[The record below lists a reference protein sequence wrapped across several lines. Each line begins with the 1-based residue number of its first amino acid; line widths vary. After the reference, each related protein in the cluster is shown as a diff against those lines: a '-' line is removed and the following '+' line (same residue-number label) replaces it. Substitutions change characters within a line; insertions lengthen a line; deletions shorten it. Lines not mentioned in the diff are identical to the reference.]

1 MSCNKCSEVFE
12 LINSQSKLYW
22 MSEIEE
28 MTNKGKLFLTNLGM
42 KVFENG
48 GVHYIELE
56 NTKKFFEKNIEL
68 IKASFNAHECES
80 VRIYVQNE
88 GEEFNFQ
95 SVLGA
100 KTLQRYIN
108 LIEDSEFFDI
118 INNSSLTSYFQ
129 PIIKADDR
137 SIYGYEALVRGVKDN
152 GELMFPDVLFEKS
165 ERNDLNFKLDRMCRE
180 TALKTAAVK
189 KIKQKVFINFL
200 PTAIYDP
207 AFCLSSTLKW
217 AKQLEFDLKNIVF
230 EVVETESVKD
240 KSHLLNILE
249 YYKKQGFS
257 IALDDVGE
265 GYSSLNMLV
274 NIHPDIIKVDRNI
287 IQNIDKEPIKQ
298 STYKALFNLAKEN
311 SISILAEG
319 VETAEELAMVES
331 IGVDYIQGYYFGKPS
346 PEPLRKIKKSI

>member
-1 MSCNKCSEVFE
+1 MPCSKCSDVFE
-12 LINSQSKLYW
+12 LKATPSKLYW
-22 MSEIEE
+22 MSEIDEL
-28 MTNKGKLFLTNLGM
+28 TNKGKLFLANLEM
-42 KVFENG
+42 TVLENG
-48 GVHYIELE
+48 GVHYVELE
-56 NTKKFFEKNIEL
+56 NTKKFFKTNHQL
-68 IKASFNAHECES
+68 IIDSFTEHECES
-80 VRIYVQNE
+80 IRIYVQNE

-95 SVLGA
+95 SVLGS
-100 KTLQRYIN
+100 KTLQRYVN

-129 PIIKADDR
+129 PIIKASDR
-137 SIYGYEALVRGVKDN
+137 SIYGYEALVRGVKEN
-152 GELMFPDVLFEKS
+152 GDLMFPDVLFAKS

-189 KIKQKVFINFL
+189 RIKQKVFINFL

-207 AFCLSSTLKW
+207 AFCLSSTVKW

-249 YYKKQGFS
+249 YYKKEGFS

-287 IQNIDKEPIKQ
+287 IQDIDTMPIKQ
-298 STYKALFNLAKEN
+298 STYRALYNLAKE
-311 SISILAEG
+311 SGISVLAEG
-319 VETAEELAMVES
+319 VETAGELAIVES
-331 IGVDYIQGYYFGKPS
+331 IGVDYVQGYYFGKPTA
-346 PEPLRKIKKSI
+346 EPLRKIKKAI